1 MANKSGVNFDEKSYQ
16 ALVAKLNSFAQ
27 DLRDEITQEALEE
40 ASEIVKTTIEREV
53 PKSALKKEH
62 AKAHIIVRQ
71 ERKGKFSVE
80 PEKDFYY
87 LKFPEYGTS
96 SIVPQ
101 RNFERSARR
110 SRDEAMQAMKRV
122 IQRRL
127 GRL

>member
-27 DLRDEITQEALEE
+27 DLRDEITEEALEE
-40 ASEIVKTTIEREV
+40 ASEIVKATIEREV

-62 AKAHIIVRQ
+62 AKAHIVIRK

-122 IQRRL
+122 IQKRL